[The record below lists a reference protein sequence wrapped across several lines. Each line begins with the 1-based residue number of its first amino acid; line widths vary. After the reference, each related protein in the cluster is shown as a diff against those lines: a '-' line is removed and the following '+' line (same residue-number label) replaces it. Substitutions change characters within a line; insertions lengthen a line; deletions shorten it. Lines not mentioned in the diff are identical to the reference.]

1 MNNPQAEIGA
11 LPFAEKLLI
20 YRGLLA
26 LVERNSG
33 FGFCNNDQGHPA
45 YGIGRGGTAD
55 YEQWGDSPNHNIL
68 FKMMHALSV
77 ELSAAE
83 VDNSAEIS
91 RYVFCWSDFCHI
103 AYSAYER
110 YNTNPINNQ

>member
-1 MNNPQAEIGA
+1 MNNSQSEISS

-26 LVERNSG
+26 LVEGNFG

-45 YGIGRGGTAD
+45 YGVGRGGDAD
-55 YEQWGDSPNHNIL
+55 YEQWGDSPNHNLL

-83 VDNSAEIS
+83 TDNSAEIS
-91 RYVFCWSDFCHI
+91 NYVFCWSDFCSL

-110 YNTNPINNQ
+110 YNSNTNND